1 MVTPFSRPT
10 FAVENI
16 VWLCPAIVRCFH
28 LSELHGG
35 QCADTRG
42 LYASRFPHLRGPA
55 G

>member
-28 LSELHGG
+28 HGVSRG
-35 QCADTRG
+35 QV
-42 LYASRFPHLRGPA
+42 LPHRAYRAMSGYLRE
-55 G
+55 